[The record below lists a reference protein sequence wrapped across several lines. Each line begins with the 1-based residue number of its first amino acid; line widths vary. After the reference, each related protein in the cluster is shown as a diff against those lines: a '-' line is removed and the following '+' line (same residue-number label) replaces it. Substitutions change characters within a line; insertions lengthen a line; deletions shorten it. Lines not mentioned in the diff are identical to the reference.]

1 MSDPVTNVEIEDVL
15 SSIRK
20 LVAEEVRATPVMRKP
35 EKPGKLIL
43 TAAHRVKEDVQDAE
57 RSSEPVLLT
66 QPILP
71 ATTSDAERSIDDIPR
86 DARLADFGEVEGAF
100 PDIDT
105 FSPPES
111 SDDIAYPADEEEE
124 AEHHSDDTRASEED
138 WQPDEDEDWQ
148 PSDDAQ
154 RDESSVAERDE
165 LSRLIDEEVS
175 AALGL
180 TDDDDFEDQG
190 HTSARADDAHRETE
204 SSDNWQS
211 QIESES
217 ADENDDE
224 ASVASEDEAHQ
235 FDGNNEEVQD
245 VTVGETNWH
254 GDDEEIAADS
264 VEAEPQPMP
273 APPQT
278 LEDKVAA
285 LGRLVARGT
294 QDFEEERDR
303 PDADELAAIS
313 EPMTWPEAPYEDVTD
328 EDVTEESNVLHAKD
342 AWPQSQAYQ
351 TPVAEEEVAASTA
364 VAQSFAQDDTP
375 ALEIDEETLR
385 QMVVDIVRQEL
396 QGALGER
403 ITRNVRK
410 LVRREIHRMLI
421 SQDFD

>member
-20 LVAEEVRATPVMRKP
+20 LVAEEVRATPIMRKP
-35 EKPGKLIL
+35 EKPGRLIL

-57 RSSEPVLLT
+57 RPSEPVLLT

-71 ATTSDAERSIDDIPR
+71 STTWDAERSIDDIPR

-111 SDDIAYPADEEEE
+111 SDDTAYHADEQEE
-124 AEHHSDDTRASEED
+124 AEHHSDDARASEED
-138 WQPDEDEDWQ
+138 WQPDEEEDWH

-154 RDESSVAERDE
+154 QDESSVAERDE

-180 TDDDDFEDQG
+180 TDNDDFEDEG
-190 HTSARADDAHRETE
+190 HTSARADDAHRTTE
-204 SSDNWQS
+204 SSGDWQS
-211 QIESES
+211 EDESES
-217 ADENDDE
+217 ADEDDYEASVPSDGEAYQSEGDDDE
-224 ASVASEDEAHQ
+224 AE
-235 FDGNNEEVQD
+235 D
-245 VTVGETNWH
+245 VTVEETNWH
-254 GDDEEIAADS
+254 DDEEIAAES
-264 VEAEPQPMP
+264 VEAEPQPIP

-303 PDADELAAIS
+303 PDADELSAIS
-313 EPMTWPEAPYEDVTD
+313 EPMTWPEAPYEDAMD
-328 EDVTEESNVLHAKD
+328 EAVVEESNVLHAED

-351 TPVAEEEVAASTA
+351 TPVAEEVAAPTA
-364 VAQSFAQDDTP
+364 VVQTFAQDDTP